1 MSFSEALK
9 KLKSGSRI
17 KRSIWGGHWTLE
29 EIDGLDRKIIVAT
42 LKETGE
48 RVPATAY
55 QEDILA
61 EDWQVAD

>member
-9 KLKSGSRI
+9 ELKNGSRI
-17 KRSIWGGHWTLE
+17 KRSTWGGYWTLE
-29 EIDGLDRKIIVAT
+29 EIEGLDRKIIVAT
-42 LKETGE
+42 LKGTGE

-61 EDWQVAD
+61 EDWEVIE